1 MLPTIPI
8 LEQPHIEPIQL
19 VIKEEKK
26 EPKKHIVQKGDTLT
40 SISSHFNVPIS
51 RLWAANPQLTS
62 PDLIE
67 PNQQLNVPENTD
79 VLTER
84 AMSSTIDNVKT
95 VLMAFG
101 EQTSAP
107 RGRSSVSGN
116 TYYWGQCVWY
126 IKNVVSWVENGWG
139 NGNQWVY
146 TSGHS
151 VSSTP
156 AVGTVASARSY
167 NHVALV
173 TAVGNGT
180 VTISEMNYEG
190 LGVISSRTA
199 PVSEFQY
206 IYP

>member
-19 VIKEEKK
+19 VIKAEKK

-67 PNQQLNVPENTD
+67 PEMALLVPENTD
-79 VLTER
+79 VLAER
-84 AMSSTIDNVKT
+84 AMPAIIEPALSTVSK
-95 VLMAFG
+95 
-101 EQTSAP
+101 QTSAP
-107 RGRSSVSGN
+107 SGRSSVSGN